1 MLKQFKTKFSDIV
14 KKESI
19 RIDYKFL
26 NYIQNSNFNFKTIYF
41 KEFILKI
48 SNWKDISKDDYI
60 WIEETNIIYP
70 TVNNIKSNWLIL
82 DEVLWIDEWFNWWYF
97 IENNDIVITRS
108 WTVWITKCWNI
119 LEINDLLNR
128 EVFSIPSWYLIV
140 VKINQ
145 NKVNPLFVELLF
157 NSSIYK
163 NYFNV
168 FWVWKTQKNIAQWD
182 IKYLPYPNLPLSTQ
196 NEIVSK
202 IEPIEQKIKELK
214 SQIKEQKDVINLVF
228 ARDFWFDENLANEF
242 WKWMTALTQ
251 SLQDRKLKVN
261 TIKLDDLTRS
271 EIVRVSTRFHNE
283 PTKKLMEFLDSLKTI
298 QIKDIISENVHR
310 WASPSYDEN
319 WEIPVIKTWHL
330 KNWYI
335 EISQEEFV
343 NANFYNKNTRSQ
355 VRFWDILI
363 ASTWKWSLWKID
375 IVEND
380 EIDLICDSHVS
391 IIRVNEK
398 LYNSLFLTYFLRS
411 ILGIFQV
418 ERDYTW
424 ATNQI
429 ELYASEIENFQ
440 IPDISLLEQQKI
452 VDEIKL
458 ELDKQELIKKD
469 IEKERTKIDI
479 LIEDSIKSR

>member
-1 MLKQFKTKFSDIV
+1 
-14 KKESI
+14 
-19 RIDYKFL
+19 
-26 NYIQNSNFNFKTIYF
+26 
-41 KEFILKI
+41 
-48 SNWKDISKDDYI
+48 
-60 WIEETNIIYP
+60 
-70 TVNNIKSNWLIL
+70 
-82 DEVLWIDEWFNWWYF
+82 
-97 IENNDIVITRS
+97 
-108 WTVWITKCWNI
+108 
-119 LEINDLLNR
+119 
-128 EVFSIPSWYLIV
+128 
-140 VKINQ
+140 
-145 NKVNPLFVELLF
+145 
-157 NSSIYK
+157 
-163 NYFNV
+163 
-168 FWVWKTQKNIAQWD
+168 
-182 IKYLPYPNLPLSTQ
+182 
-196 NEIVSK
+196 
-202 IEPIEQKIKELK
+202 
-214 SQIKEQKDVINLVF
+214 
-228 ARDFWFDENLANEF
+228 
-242 WKWMTALTQ
+242 
-251 SLQDRKLKVN
+251 
-261 TIKLDDLTRS
+261 
-271 EIVRVSTRFHNE
+271 
-283 PTKKLMEFLDSLKTI
+283 LMEFLDNLKTM

-310 WASPSYDEN
+310 WASPSYDKN
-319 WEIPVIKTWHL
+319 GEIPVIKTWHL

-335 EISQEEFV
+335 EISKEEFV
-343 NANFYNKNTRSQ
+343 NTDFYNKNTRSQ

-469 IEKERTKIDI
+469 IEKERIKIDV
-479 LIEDSIKSR
+479 LIEDSIKNR